1 MENQFIVNLKPGQN
15 VFFIGDTHGDLK
27 AFLSALSLTKQVNVP
42 SNVLRKAGECPVEQ
56 SENSRDRFPLDPDEA
71 RSIRWQGT
79 NSIVLFLGDV
89 VDNRRGARADRF
101 GVCAYTGTQ
110 FQILDVLVDLKQ
122 QARSRGGDVL
132 LCLGNHEVENISS
145 FQVSD
150 YFCKNYAPAVQR
162 ASRDG
167 EVYAVCDSRGRFSAT
182 HQKRML
188 RAIQRLGVY
197 VLVLVRTSVD
207 SVLGCHGGLTD
218 LSVYRKLNAP
228 IEPGQPIE
236 NLTVINGVFQEALER
251 KDPVALKFI
260 NKYQSKMPTWCRPK
274 SVLNADD
281 LIRYFG
287 TSKMVKAHDVQ
298 DEPNCTHGPHAQTFR
313 DGELCRIDTGMSRAF
328 GKGEKTYCCLKV
340 WANRKGYLQREI
352 LS

>member
-1 MENQFIVNLKPGQN
+1 MENQFIVNLQPGQN
-15 VFFIGDTHGDLK
+15 AFFIGDTHGDLK
-27 AFLSALSLTKQVNVP
+27 AFLSALSLTQQVHVP
-42 SNVLRKAGECPVEQ
+42 ANVLRKTDECPVRQ
-56 SENSRDRFPLDPDEA
+56 SQSSRDRFPLTPDEA
-71 RSIRWQGT
+71 QSVRWQGGR
-79 NSIVLFLGDV
+79 SIVLFLGDV
-89 VDNRRGARADRF
+89 VDNRRGGRADRF

-110 FQILDVLVDLKQ
+110 YQMLDLLFHLKQ
-122 QARSRGGDVL
+122 QARASGGDVL

-167 EVYAVCDSRGRFSAT
+167 EAYAVCDSRGFSAE
-182 HQKRML
+182 HQARML

-197 VLVLVRTSVD
+197 VLVMVRTNVD
-207 SVLGCHGGLTD
+207 AVLGCHGGLTD
-218 LSVYRKLNAP
+218 LSVYRKLNMP
-228 IEPGQPIE
+228 IQKGKAVE
-236 NLTVINGVFQEALER
+236 NLTVINGIFQEALER

-274 SVLNADD
+274 SILNGDD
-281 LIRYFG
+281 LKRYFG

-298 DEPNCTHGPHAQTFR
+298 DEPNCTHGPRARRFA

-328 GKGEKTYCCLKV
+328 GKGEKAYCCLKV